1 MKNLIVLSFTLLIS
15 VSCASMYSYYYL
27 GKDGLAEYEKRVGN
41 IEPMRKGE
49 RKRDFVERYRRE
61 KENIYK
67 EVEHKYVHSA
77 NYRFVPYPDCEYCS
91 AESESRR
98 IAEEQRRNEI
108 RQLEEKKKIIINK
121 IKNLQGV
128 FFTEKY
134 INEKLHTDFDFVE
147 DLKTIDNT
155 FTKYQNQR
163 LDEVDALER
172 KYIGRLNGEIFQ
184 NEKSKIDEKWYK
196 KAAVLVVNVD
206 EVIKN
211 IDMFKSQID
220 NEYIAFVKENV
231 SSEELKLIEMKIP
244 SYSND
249 LYKLVNTLRS
259 QASALKRIIKN
270 WL

>member
-1 MKNLIVLSFTLLIS
+1 MKNLIVLSFALLFS
-15 VSCASMYSYYYL
+15 VSCANMYSYYYL

-67 EVEHKYVHSA
+67 EVEHKYVHSSHFA
-77 NYRFVPYPDCEYCS
+77 LYPDCEYCN
-91 AESESRR
+91 AEAESRR

-108 RQLEEKKKIIINK
+108 RQLEEKKKTIINK
-121 IKNLQGV
+121 IKNLEKI

-134 INEKLHTDFDFVE
+134 INEKLHTDFNFVGV
-147 DLKTIDNT
+147 LKTIDST
-155 FTKYQNQR
+155 FTKYQKQR
-163 LDEVDALER
+163 LNEVDALER
-172 KYIGRLNGEIFQ
+172 KYIGRLNGEIFLV
-184 NEKSKIDEKWYK
+184 EKSKIDEKWREK
-196 KAAVLVVNVD
+196 EAVLVKNVD

-211 IDMFKSQID
+211 LDAFKRQID

-244 SYSND
+244 SCSND
-249 LYKLVNTLRS
+249 LYKLVNTLNT
-259 QASALKRIIKN
+259 QANLLKRIIKK